1 MYLPTEH
8 TQPQHLGR
16 REFRLETFSE
26 ATTRRDHQF
35 VRIVTLH
42 LVMYSHGLAFHG
54 CSQLRTWAVVNLSSP
69 LAPMNSRT
77 GERAFSNRSQS
88 MTNESLAD
96 FRMQKRKLENLEL
109 RLADETR
116 AFRPENG
123 N

>member
-1 MYLPTEH
+1 M
-8 TQPQHLGR
+8 
-16 REFRLETFSE
+16 
-26 ATTRRDHQF
+26 
-35 VRIVTLH
+35 
-42 LVMYSHGLAFHG
+42 
-54 CSQLRTWAVVNLSSP
+54 NL
-69 LAPMNSRT
+69 RT
-77 GERAFSNRSQS
+77 GERALPNRSQS